1 MESVTRNTAYKAWI
15 ADLINGKY
23 SKGLEQFDS
32 GYVEIKGKKISR
44 VNLIGGIID
53 KTPGSNY
60 IALSLDD
67 GSGLIKLKTW
77 NENTNIFL
85 DVNIGDLV
93 LVIGKVKEY
102 NNYIHI
108 NPEIIRILDNP
119 LWFKVRKLEL
129 TKMYG
134 EPQRREIQNLDE
146 EKNIVKENFMMKIIE
161 EKVEKTNT
169 REKILSLIESLDTG
183 EGANFD
189 DIIISSKL
197 GEEARSIINDLV
209 KEGEIFEL
217 NTGKLRIT
225 G

>member
-1 MESVTRNTAYKAWI
+1 MESITRNTAYKVWI
-15 ADLINGKY
+15 ADLISGKY

-32 GYVEIKGKKISR
+32 GYVEVKGRKISR

-53 KTPGSNY
+53 KTPGNNY
-60 IALSLDD
+60 TALSLDD
-67 GSGLIKLKTW
+67 GSGVINLKAW
-77 NENTNIFL
+77 NESVNIFL
-85 DVNIGDLV
+85 NVNIGDLV

-102 NNYIHI
+102 NNYIHV
-108 NPEIIRILDNP
+108 NPEIIKVLDNP

-129 TKMYG
+129 IKMFG
-134 EPQRREIQNLDE
+134 EPQRIENLIG
-146 EKNIVKENFMMKIIE
+146 EKNIIEEDRMKIIE
-161 EKVEKTNT
+161 EKVEETNT

-189 DIIISSKL
+189 DVIKSSKL
-197 GEEARSIINDLV
+197 GEEARSIISDLV

-217 NTGKLRIT
+217 NIGKLRIT

>member
-1 MESVTRNTAYKAWI
+1 MESITRNTAYKIWI
-15 ADLINGKY
+15 ADLISGKY

-32 GYVEIKGKKISR
+32 GYVEVKGKKISR

-53 KTPGSNY
+53 KTPGNNY
-60 IALSLDD
+60 TALSLDD
-67 GSGLIKLKTW
+67 GSGVINLKAW
-77 NENTNIFL
+77 NESVNIFL
-85 DVNIGDLV
+85 NVNIGDLV

-102 NNYIHI
+102 NNYIHV
-108 NPEIIRILDNP
+108 NPEIIKVLDNP

-129 TKMYG
+129 TKMFG
-134 EPQRREIQNLDE
+134 EPQRIENLIG
-146 EKNIVKENFMMKIIE
+146 EKNIIEEDRMKIVE
-161 EKVEKTNT
+161 EKVEETNT

-189 DIIISSKL
+189 DIIRSSKL

>member
-1 MESVTRNTAYKAWI
+1 MESITRNTAYKVWI
-15 ADLINGKY
+15 ADLISGKY

-32 GYVEIKGKKISR
+32 GYVEVKGRKISR

-53 KTPGSNY
+53 RTPGNNY
-60 IALSLDD
+60 TALSLDD
-67 GSGLIKLKTW
+67 GSGVINLKAW
-77 NENTNIFL
+77 NESVNLFL
-85 DVNIGDLV
+85 NVNVGDLV

-102 NNYIHI
+102 NNYIHV
-108 NPEIIRILDNP
+108 NPEIIKVLDNP

-129 TKMYG
+129 IKMFG
-134 EPQRREIQNLDE
+134 EPQRIENLIG
-146 EKNIVKENFMMKIIE
+146 EKNIIEEDRMKIIE
-161 EKVEKTNT
+161 EKVEETNT

-189 DIIISSKL
+189 DVIKSSKL